1 MTCLLRRA
9 APLMVVAAAANAQMI
24 VPGTILAVGIRREGA
39 SAMTIQ
45 EDLDRILAALQR
57 MRGELA
63 TLAVN
68 DEQQGAQSQQELDAA
83 PPQETRE
90 GEQLRT

>member
-1 MTCLLRRA
+1 
-9 APLMVVAAAANAQMI
+9 
-24 VPGTILAVGIRREGA
+24 
-39 SAMTIQ
+39 MTIQ